1 MRRLARTN
9 KYYAVVKIEDPA
21 KMPPWHDVSAM
32 RICLSTATRVLRLKQ
47 FGNELL
53 ELLAVHGG
61 SIYAACSPR
70 LREMSSIMVSI

>member
-1 MRRLARTN
+1 
-9 KYYAVVKIEDPA
+9 
-21 KMPPWHDVSAM
+21 M

-61 SIYAACSPR
+61 AYTQHVLLDS
-70 LREMSSIMVSI
+70 EK